1 MRYILSNLI
10 LIVLLTNCTTENSNK
25 LQIATASNMQFVS
38 QKLCE
43 AFTQETDIECELIVS
58 SSGKLCAQIISGA
71 PFDVF
76 ISADMKYPEIL
87 YNENKTLDKPK
98 IYTKGKLVL
107 WSLKDSLFN
116 SLDILE
122 SNAVKHIC
130 IANPVTAPYGIAAAE
145 TIKNKFGN
153 SINQKIVKG
162 ESISQTNQF
171 ILSKAADFGFTSLFI
186 VNSDFLKNKGKWIMV
201 EESLYQPI
209 QQGIVTI
216 KGNNIALAQQFE
228 QFILSKKGQKIID
241 KLNK

>member
-10 LIVLLTNCTTENSNK
+10 LVVLLTNCTSENNNK

-38 QKLCE
+38 KKLCE
-43 AFTQETDIECELIVS
+43 AFTQETNIECEMIVS

-71 PFDVF
+71 PFDIF

-87 YNENKTLDKPK
+87 FNENKTLGRPK
-98 IYTKGKLVL
+98 IYTQGKLVL
-107 WSLKDSLFN
+107 WSLKDTLFN
-116 SLDILE
+116 TLDILK
-122 SNAVKHIC
+122 NNNVKHIC

-145 TIKNKFGN
+145 TIKKKFGN
-153 SINQKIVKG
+153 TINQKIVKG

-201 EESLYQPI
+201 EDSLYQPI
-209 QQGIVTI
+209 KQGIVTI
-216 KGNNIALAQQFE
+216 KGDRVKLAQQFE
-228 QFILSKKGQKIID
+228 QFILSEKGQKIID
-241 KLNK
+241 PLNN